1 MGKKVL
7 NRALRI
13 MLVTNSLVLL
23 AGAMLGPIYA
33 IYVERV
39 GGDLLDASLAGGI
52 FALVAGLT
60 VLLAGN
66 LSDRIKENEMV
77 VAVGYLMIGLGFLLY
92 LWVES
97 VFMVFLIQII
107 IGLGE
112 AIYSP
117 AFDAVYS
124 KHLDVG
130 KSGLQWGWW
139 EAMNYFT
146 YAVGAVIGGLVVVNL
161 GFDFVF
167 VVMAVLCFGSALYI
181 YLLPRKVL
189 QEKYDIFFFIDF
201 GGSDNLVFWGGFFD
215 KRLS

>member
-1 MGKKVL
+1 VGKKIL

-33 IYVERV
+33 IYVERI
-39 GGDLLDASLAGGI
+39 GGDLLDASFAGGI

-60 VLLAGN
+60 VLISGN
-66 LSDRIKENEMV
+66 LSDRIREKELVV
-77 VAVGYLMIGLGFLLY
+77 VAGYLTIGLGFLMY

-97 VFMVFLIQII
+97 VLMVFLIQVI

-124 KHLDVG
+124 EHLDKG

-139 EAMNYFT
+139 EAVNYFT
-146 YAVGAVIGGLVVVNL
+146 YAVGAVIGGLIVVNL
-161 GFDFVF
+161 GFEWVF
-167 VVMAVLCFGSALYI
+167 IFMAGLSFGSALYI

-189 QEKYDIFFFIDF
+189 
-201 GGSDNLVFWGGFFD
+201 
-215 KRLS
+215 